1 MLDSNNSTEWN
12 AYRTRLESSNFY
24 IFCKYIYIYIET
36 TILYKDFEKTN
47 TKIETIKVR
56 LTFLKIIFFDESPL
70 KMKENAFYFILSLF
84 CCQNT

>member
-1 MLDSNNSTEWN
+1 M
-12 AYRTRLESSNFY
+12 
-24 IFCKYIYIYIET
+24 
-36 TILYKDFEKTN
+36 TILYKDFKNTN

-56 LTFLKIIFFDESPL
+56 VTFLKIIFFYESPL